1 MMNKLVLA
9 LILTAMPAYS
19 RDINTAESAVL
30 KRTNPNSG
38 YFVWKDKRQ
47 VISYI
52 KLKDEKEHIQFQLAF
67 STNKSSVA
75 EEIEPEVLIP
85 STSLV
90 KCTLRNGGFDE
101 NVQSYY
107 ISSSLTSNNLSDY
120 VMEVVADFCNTY
132 RRVWVRELLPKK

>member
-1 MMNKLVLA
+1 MINKLVLV
-9 LILTAMPAYS
+9 LFLMAMPVDS

-52 KLKDEKEHIQFQLAF
+52 KLKDDKEHIEFQLAF

-75 EEIEPEVLIP
+75 EKIVPEVPIP
-85 STSLV
+85 STSIV
-90 KCTLRNGGFDE
+90 KCTLRKGGFDE

-107 ISSSLTSNNLSDY
+107 ISSSLPSGNLSDY
-120 VMEVVADFCNTY
+120 VMEVVSDFCNTY
-132 RRVWVRELLPKK
+132 RSAWVGELLPKK